1 MLKYF
6 EGEDK
11 VFGEAETNEMEV
23 KQMKKNWGR
32 ASGKTPNNYPI
43 VSRKSFTEEVA
54 EANCYSKQDKV
65 YHKEQSLPSEEG
77 MDKNHL
83 WKTSHPLRVLWIS

>member
-11 VFGEAETNEMEV
+11 VFGKAETNEIEV
-23 KQMKKNWGR
+23 KQMKKIQ
-32 ASGKTPNNYPI
+32 AEYQEKKTHIYPI

-54 EANCYSKQDKV
+54 ESNCYSKQDKV
-65 YHKEQSLPSEEG
+65 YHKEQSLPSEEW

-83 WKTSHPLRVLWIS
+83 WKTSRPLRVL